1 MSAQSKIE
9 NEFIAAINDRDYKV
23 NSDAIAYA
31 LVITEN
37 DNNRIDFEHLLNE
50 YLDNPRLENVLD
62 TFNPFENEC
71 FEQFFKQEDKDIA
84 LTEFLK
90 FASVDGLSDAQ
101 YEITKK
107 LSGEE
112 FFDISYALAIND
124 KKNLFRDLNAEY
136 VSNKMKFEDIKLLV
150 CSFDENIQDS
160 IDTRRVNIET
170 KVFAE
175 FARKSTSQ
183 AGLIV
188 AYRNYEF
195 AVDCAMKNID
205 INEQIETLK
214 QTSKVS
220 YDDMRKICDKL
231 SGNKRE
237 ISLTDF
243 ANKEHIIQDNIY
255 KSRENSWWRDKT
267 AVPKMKM

>member
-9 NEFIAAINDRDYKV
+9 NEFIAAINSQDFKV
-23 NSDAIAYA
+23 NVEAIAYA
-31 LVITEN
+31 LIVTGN
-37 DNNRIDFEHLLNE
+37 DSNRIDFEDLIHE
-50 YLDNPRLENVLD
+50 YLENARLEVVLE

-71 FEQFFKQEDKDIA
+71 FEQLFKQETKEEA

-107 LSGEE
+107 LSEEE

-124 KKNLFRDLNAEY
+124 KKNLFCDLNAEY
-136 VSNKMKFEDIKLLV
+136 VKNKMKFEDIKLLV
-150 CSFDENIQDS
+150 CSFDENIQDK
-160 IDTRRVNIET
+160 IDTRKVNIET

-183 AGLIV
+183 AGLVV

-195 AVDCAMKNID
+195 AVDCVIKNVDID
-205 INEQIETLK
+205 KEIENLK
-214 QTSKVS
+214 KNPKIT
-220 YDDMRKICDKL
+220 YEDMRKICDKL
-231 SGNKRE
+231 SGNKKE

-243 ANKEHIIQDNIY
+243 ANKEHVIQDNIY
-255 KSRENSWWRDKT
+255 KSREVSWWRDNTK
-267 AVPKMKM
+267 VPKMKM